1 MGAFLQL
8 LQYEC
13 MNYRPYS
20 RVLAGRYSLDI
31 YLTKNGV
38 KQGGALAPVLF
49 KFALKNA
56 NRYV

>member
-1 MGAFLQL
+1 
-8 LQYEC
+8 